1 VNSESDPKRRSR
13 LKATVR
19 PDAKSTIIAIL
30 VFTAVVGLR
39 ADTIT
44 VTNTND
50 SGAGSLRQALVDA
63 SDGDTIDFA
72 VTGTIGLTSG
82 ELLIDKSI
90 IIAGPGADNL
100 AVDGNAKSRIFH
112 IDVGMT
118 VSISDLTIINGS
130 ASGQLPDGGGIYNDH
145 AILTVSDCTLSNNSA
160 FRNGGSIE
168 NFGATLT
175 LNNCVLSDNLTG
187 NQGGGIYNDAG
198 VDTAAVQISDSTING
213 NSASFGGGISNEP
226 FLSPP
231 TKGTAMLSVSDSTL
245 SGNSGDYGGAIY
257 TNGDFDHATA
267 TISNCTINGNSVQMR
282 GGGIYSVVTDVPVQ
296 REGHPDRKAA
306 PVTQHGTGTPPLAII
321 NSTISDNVAGVSGGA
336 IYDHAFVAI
345 ANSTFSGNSAGS
357 GGGIYNDGGVAP
369 LAVEISNTVLNA
381 GALGENIFNNGGTI
395 TSLGYNLSSD
405 DGGGFLNGPGDHI
418 NTDPLLGPLQNNGGP
433 TLTHQ
438 LLPSSPAIDAGDPSF
453 TPPPLFDQRGPGFDR
468 VVNGRLDIGS
478 FEVQGPTPTPTPSVT
493 PSATPTPTATPA
505 PRSTP
510 TPRPR
515 LSPRPRPTP
524 R

>member
-1 VNSESDPKRRSR
+1 MKMRITPNIKFI
-13 LKATVR
+13 TV
-19 PDAKSTIIAIL
+19 AISFL
-30 VFTAVVGLR
+30 AVVIALH

-50 SGAGSLRQALVDA
+50 RGPGSLRQALVDA
-63 SDGDTIDFA
+63 NDGDTITFA

-82 ELLIDKSI
+82 ELLVDKSI
-90 IIAGPGADNL
+90 TISGPGADNMS
-100 AVDGNAKSRIFH
+100 VDGNAKSRVFYIGA
-112 IDVGMT
+112 DMT
-118 VSISDLTIINGS
+118 VTISGLTITNGS

-145 AILTVSDCTLSNNSA
+145 ATLTVSGCTLSNNSA

-187 NQGGGIYNDAG
+187 NEGGGIYNDAG

-257 TNGDFDHATA
+257 TNGDFGHATA
-267 TISNCTINGNSVQMR
+267 TVSNCTISGNSVQMR

-296 REGHPDRKAA
+296 REGGPDRKAG
-306 PVTQHGTGTPPLAII
+306 PVTRHSTGTLPLTII

-336 IYDHAFVAI
+336 IYDHALVAI

-369 LAVEISNTVLNA
+369 LAVEISNTILNA

-405 DGGGFLNGPGDHI
+405 DGGGFLTGPGDQI

-433 TLTHQ
+433 TLTHE
-438 LLPSSPAIDAGDPSF
+438 LLSGSPAIDAGDPSF
-453 TPPPLFDQRGPGFDR
+453 TPPPLYDQRGPGFDR
-468 VVNGRLDIGS
+468 VVNGRIDIGS
-478 FEVQGPTPTPTPSVT
+478 FEMQSGSPTPTPSPSPSPTPTPSIT
-493 PSATPTPTATPA
+493 PSATPTPTATPRA
-505 PRSTP
+505 TP
-510 TPRPR
+510 TPRSRPA
-515 LSPRPRPTP
+515 PHPRPTP
-524 R
+524 P